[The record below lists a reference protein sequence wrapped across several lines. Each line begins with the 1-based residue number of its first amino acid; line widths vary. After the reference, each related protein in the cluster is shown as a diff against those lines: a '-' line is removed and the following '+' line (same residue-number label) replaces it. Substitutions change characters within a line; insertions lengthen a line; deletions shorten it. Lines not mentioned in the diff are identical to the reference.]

1 LRAGAKPRGK
11 KLPSAANV
19 RPDAAA
25 DRGRPIAGGRPAP
38 ARSAPL
44 RHAGKGMA
52 RRLHLFT
59 MMQAAPKYCRWILGR
74 GLLGTSLTL
83 NLAAAPLYAAPAVPA
98 LSAAAPAPAP
108 ATAALGGDVD
118 LQDIPTLEAL
128 AKSEAV
134 RQFPP
139 LTDRQ
144 RFLIGP
150 IEPHLEL
157 ARCRESVKAALA
169 STHHMQDRAT
179 IELRCQNPNP
189 WHLYVQVRI
198 IGTSSVVVA
207 AHAIV
212 VGSVLKATD
221 LRVEQHDISELPPG
235 FLDDPAIAVG
245 LTASRPISGGAFLTN
260 QQLVAAKA
268 VQRGQS
274 VTLVAD
280 LGGMSV
286 RMAGKALSDG
296 LINQRVR
303 VQNVSSGKIVEGIAR
318 SEQVVEIVFE

>member
-1 LRAGAKPRGK
+1 
-11 KLPSAANV
+11 
-19 RPDAAA
+19 
-25 DRGRPIAGGRPAP
+25 
-38 ARSAPL
+38 
-44 RHAGKGMA
+44 
-52 RRLHLFT
+52 
-59 MMQAAPKYCRWILGR
+59 MMRAAPKYRRWKLAEW
-74 GLLGTSLTL
+74 LLGTSFGLC
-83 NLAAAPLYAAPAVPA
+83 LAAAPPLRAAQ
-98 LSAAAPAPAP
+98 
-108 ATAALGGDVD
+108 TAADAIPGPDTD
-118 LQDIPTLEAL
+118 LQDIPTLESL
-128 AKSEAV
+128 AKAEAV

-157 ARCRESVKAALA
+157 PRCRGPVGAALA
-169 STHHMQDRAT
+169 SAHHMQDRAT
-179 IELRCQNPNP
+179 IELRCRNAKP

-245 LTASRPISGGAFLTN
+245 MTAGRPISGGAFLTN

-303 VQNVSSGKIVEGIAR
+303 VQNISSGKIVEGIAR
-318 SEQVVEIVFE
+318 SEQVVEIVLQ